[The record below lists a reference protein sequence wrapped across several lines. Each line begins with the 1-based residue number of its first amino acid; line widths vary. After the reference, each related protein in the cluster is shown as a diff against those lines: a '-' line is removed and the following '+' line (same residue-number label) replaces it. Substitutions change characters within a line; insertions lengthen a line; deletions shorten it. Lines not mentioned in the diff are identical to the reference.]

1 MSITKCKHCDNDYDQ
16 DVDVEHEEV
25 CKQEDKIYV
34 KVSKK
39 DVAKFKNI
47 LDDFSKWMETFKPL
61 V

>member
-1 MSITKCKHCDNDYDQ
+1 MSITKCKFCDNDYDQ